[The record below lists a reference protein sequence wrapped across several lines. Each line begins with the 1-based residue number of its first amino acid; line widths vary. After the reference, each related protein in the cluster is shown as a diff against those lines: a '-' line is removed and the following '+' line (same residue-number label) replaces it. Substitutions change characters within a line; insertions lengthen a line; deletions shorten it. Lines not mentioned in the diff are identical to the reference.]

1 MSSANRFASLTHQ
14 SSKVNSPKQP
24 DEYEN
29 SFPSLSES
37 TEIPKKFEPET
48 VEQTKGK
55 KTKVITKYI
64 LAPRS
69 YDEEMRLLRANAY
82 ETLADKEKIGKSL
95 IKTRMCHSVDKKEPC
110 PHGDN
115 CRFAHDLDELNV
127 SDCLFHDKCYFVQM
141 HNGVLCNHGE
151 KICRHK
157 HPQETK
163 QNVFLR
169 TGICQNKSPTPQP
182 PTPQPLTPQALTPQ
196 PPTPQALTPQA
207 LTPQA
212 PTPQAPT
219 PQAPTPQAPTPQAP
233 TPQAPTLQAP
243 MLLTNRTP
251 QTSETKDT
259 TLVLRVPK
267 ELAIRA
273 LEIAMENGKT
283 HIHLEIIE

>member
-1 MSSANRFASLTHQ
+1 MSSANRFASLAHQ
-14 SSKVNSPKQP
+14 SSKVTSPKNP

-37 TEIPKKFEPET
+37 TEIPKKFEPEPIERT
-48 VEQTKGK
+48 SHK

-69 YDEEMRLLRANAY
+69 YEEETHLLRANAY

-110 PHGDN
+110 PHGEN

-127 SDCLFHDKCYFVQM
+127 SDCLFHDKCYFVRM

-169 TGICQNKSPTPQP
+169 TGICQNESTTPQAT
-182 PTPQPLTPQALTPQ
+182 TPQTLTPQTLTPQATTQ
-196 PPTPQALTPQA
+196 QAPTPQAT
-207 LTPQA
+207 TPQA
-212 PTPQAPT
+212 PTPQAT
-219 PQAPTPQAPTPQAP
+219 TQQATTQ
-233 TPQAPTLQAP
+233 QAP

-251 QTSETKDT
+251 QTSETKET

>member
-1 MSSANRFASLTHQ
+1 MSSANRFASLAHQ
-14 SSKVNSPKQP
+14 SSNVTSPKKP

-48 VEQTKGK
+48 VERTSHK

-69 YDEEMRLLRANAY
+69 YEEETHLFRANAY

-110 PHGDN
+110 PHGEN

-127 SDCLFHDKCYFVQM
+127 SDCLFHDKCYFVRM

-169 TGICQNKSPTPQP
+169 TGICQNESTTPQAT
-182 PTPQPLTPQALTPQ
+182 TPQTLTPQTLTPQATTQ
-196 PPTPQALTPQA
+196 QAPTPQAT
-207 LTPQA
+207 TPQA
-212 PTPQAPT
+212 PTPQAT
-219 PQAPTPQAPTPQAP
+219 TQQATTQ
-233 TPQAPTLQAP
+233 QAP

-251 QTSETKDT
+251 QTSETKET